1 MKAKYIVFILLLIV
15 VVVAGF
21 ITVGQFSRRLNV
33 TQPAAPVNREVVGT
47 PAAGDLVYVATAGD
61 DVVYHQSRCAKLGG
75 GGRPVTIKEAKK
87 QGYKP
92 CPVCMGGQS
101 KSDK

>member
-1 MKAKYIVFILLLIV
+1 VKAKYIVFILLLIA
-15 VVVAGF
+15 VVVAGY
-21 ITVGQFSRRLNV
+21 IAVGQFSHRLNV
-33 TQPAAPVNREVVGT
+33 MQPAAPVNREVVGT
-47 PAAGDLVYVATAGD
+47 PAPGDLVYVATTGD

-75 GGRPVTIKEAKK
+75 GGRPMNINEARK